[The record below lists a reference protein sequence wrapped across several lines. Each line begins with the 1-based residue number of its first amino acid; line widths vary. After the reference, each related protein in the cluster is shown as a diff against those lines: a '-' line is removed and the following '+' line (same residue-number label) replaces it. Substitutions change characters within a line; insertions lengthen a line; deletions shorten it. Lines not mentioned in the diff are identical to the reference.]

1 MNRSRYASITSH
13 LLVRK
18 GEAKP
23 WQMPGAEATAEFAHV
38 PENIVPVKAEH
49 HFTDEE
55 KNSASDYE
63 NWKRARDAEAATAER
78 RHPHANGHANGHAV
92 GHARRDQQAAPHLES
107 DEHSKRLTL
116 RLTPSEYERL
126 GIIGV
131 KRDMTRQQLLR
142 HAIDCYLAAAKAE
155 YQSACGCLAGDGCR
169 GEC

>member
-1 MNRSRYASITSH
+1 MNRQRYASITSH

-23 WQMPGAEATAEFAHV
+23 WRMPGTEHSEFAHV
-38 PENIVPVKAEH
+38 PENIVPVKTEH
-49 HFTDEE
+49 HFTEE
-55 KNSASDYE
+55 ELKAAADYE
-63 NWKRARDAEAATAER
+63 EWKQAREAEAALPER
-78 RHPHANGHANGHAV
+78 RHGHANGHANGHARREPP
-92 GHARRDQQAAPHLES
+92 HAVAHET
-107 DEHSKRLTL
+107 DEHSKRLSL

-155 YQSACGCLAGDGCR
+155 YQSACGCLAGEGCK

>member
-1 MNRSRYASITSH
+1 MNRPRYAPITSH

-23 WQMPGAEATAEFAHV
+23 WQVPGADGAEFAHM

-49 HFTDEE
+49 SFTDEE
-55 KNSASDYE
+55 LQSAADYQ
-63 NWKRARDAEAATAER
+63 NWKRTREADAPSHDR
-78 RHPHANGHANGHAV
+78 RHTPS
-92 GHARRDQQAAPHLES
+92 RREYQPAPIPSPAQPPLQQDT

-116 RLTPSEYERL
+116 RLTPAEYERL

-155 YQSACGCLAGDGCR
+155 YQASCGCLSGEGCR
-169 GEC
+169 GDC

>member
-1 MNRSRYASITSH
+1 MNRPRYAPITSH

-23 WQMPGAEATAEFAHV
+23 WHVPGTEAADFAHM

-49 HFTDEE
+49 SFTEE
-55 KNSASDYE
+55 ELQSAADYQ
-63 NWKRARDAEAATAER
+63 NWKRLREAETRPHDLRHTPPR
-78 RHPHANGHANGHAV
+78 REHHP
-92 GHARRDQQAAPHLES
+92 APVSHDT

-116 RLTPSEYERL
+116 RLTPAEYERI

-155 YQSACGCLAGDGCR
+155 YQASCGCLSGEGCR
-169 GEC
+169 GDC

>member
-1 MNRSRYASITSH
+1 MNRPRYAPITSH

-23 WQMPGAEATAEFAHV
+23 WQVPGSEGAEFAHM

-49 HFTDEE
+49 SFTDEE
-55 KNSASDYE
+55 LQSAADYQ
-63 NWKRARDAEAATAER
+63 NWKRTREADAPGYER
-78 RHPHANGHANGHAV
+78 RHAAV
-92 GHARRDQQAAPHLES
+92 RRELHPAAMQSPMQSPAQPSMQHDT

-116 RLTPSEYERL
+116 RLTPAEYERL

-155 YQSACGCLAGDGCR
+155 YQASCGCLAGDGCR
-169 GEC
+169 GDC

>member
-1 MNRSRYASITSH
+1 MNRPRYAPITSH

-18 GEAKP
+18 GDAKP
-23 WQMPGAEATAEFAHV
+23 WQMPGHDEFAHV

-55 KNSASDYE
+55 LQSTADYQ
-63 NWKRARDAEAATAER
+63 NWKRAREAEPPSLDR
-78 RHPHANGHANGHAV
+78 RHTPQ
-92 GHARRDQQAAPHLES
+92 RRELHPPPPVHHEL

-116 RLTPSEYERL
+116 RLTPAEYERL

-155 YQSACGCLAGDGCR
+155 YQAACGCLSGEGCR
-169 GEC
+169 GDC

>member
-1 MNRSRYASITSH
+1 MNRQRYASITSH

-23 WQMPGAEATAEFAHV
+23 WQVPGTEQHEFAHV

-49 HFTDEE
+49 HFTEEE
-55 KNSASDYE
+55 KNSAAEYE
-63 NWKRARDAEAATAER
+63 NWKRAREAEAAAPDLRTA
-78 RHPHANGHANGHAV
+78 HLNGHANGHAS
-92 GHARRDQQAAPHLES
+92 GHARREHTHHLET

-142 HAIDCYLAAAKAE
+142 HAIDCYLAAAKTE
-155 YQSACGCLAGDGCR
+155 YQSACGCLAGEGCK
-169 GEC
+169 GAC

>member
-1 MNRSRYASITSH
+1 MNRPRYAPITSH

-18 GEAKP
+18 GDAKP
-23 WQMPGAEATAEFAHV
+23 WQMPGHDEFAHV

-55 KNSASDYE
+55 LQSTADYQ
-63 NWKRARDAEAATAER
+63 NWKRTREAEPRPPHDLRHTPPPR
-78 RHPHANGHANGHAV
+78 REPQPAPQPHH
-92 GHARRDQQAAPHLES
+92 EI

-116 RLTPSEYERL
+116 RLTPAEYERL

-155 YQSACGCLAGDGCR
+155 YQSACGCLSGESCR

>member
-1 MNRSRYASITSH
+1 MNRPRYAPITSH

-23 WQMPGAEATAEFAHV
+23 WHVPGTEATDFAHM

-49 HFTDEE
+49 SFTEE
-55 KNSASDYE
+55 ELQSAADYQ
-63 NWKRARDAEAATAER
+63 NWKRLREAETRPHDLRHAPPR
-78 RHPHANGHANGHAV
+78 REHHP
-92 GHARRDQQAAPHLES
+92 APPTQPSMHHDT

-116 RLTPSEYERL
+116 RLTPAEYERI

-155 YQSACGCLAGDGCR
+155 YQASCGCLSGEGCR
-169 GEC
+169 GDC

>member
-1 MNRSRYASITSH
+1 MNRPRYAPITSH

-23 WQMPGAEATAEFAHV
+23 WQVPGAEGAEFAHL

-49 HFTDEE
+49 SFTEE
-55 KNSASDYE
+55 ELQSAADYQ
-63 NWKRARDAEAATAER
+63 NWKRTREADAPGHDR
-78 RHPHANGHANGHAV
+78 RHAPL
-92 GHARRDQQAAPHLES
+92 RREHHPAPPAQPSLQHET

-116 RLTPSEYERL
+116 RLTPAEYERL

-142 HAIDCYLAAAKAE
+142 HAIDCYLAAAKTE
-155 YQSACGCLAGDGCR
+155 YQ
-169 GEC
+169 

>member
-1 MNRSRYASITSH
+1 MNRPRYAPITSH

-23 WQMPGAEATAEFAHV
+23 WQLPGADDFAAV
-38 PENIVPVKAEH
+38 PENIVPVQTEH
-49 HFTDEE
+49 RFTDEE
-55 KNSASDYE
+55 RNAAADYE
-63 NWKRARDAEAATAER
+63 RWRRAREAEAANPER
-78 RHPHANGHANGHAV
+78 RNAYVNGHASAHANGN
-92 GHARRDQQAAPHLES
+92 ARRDYQPALANEI
-107 DEHSKRLTL
+107 DEHSKRLSL
-116 RLTPSEYERL
+116 RLTPAEYERL

-169 GEC
+169 GDC

>member
-1 MNRSRYASITSH
+1 MNRPRYAPITSH

-23 WQMPGAEATAEFAHV
+23 WQVPSTEAADFAHV

-49 HFTDEE
+49 SFTEE
-55 KNSASDYE
+55 ELQSAADYQ
-63 NWKRARDAEAATAER
+63 NWKRLREAEPPAHDR
-78 RHPHANGHANGHAV
+78 RHTPT
-92 GHARRDQQAAPHLES
+92 RREHHPAPVQSPAQSPIQHDG

-116 RLTPSEYERL
+116 RLTPAEYERI

-142 HAIDCYLAAAKAE
+142 HAIDCYLAQAKAE
-155 YQSACGCLAGDGCR
+155 YQASCGCLSGEGCR
-169 GEC
+169 GDC

>member
-1 MNRSRYASITSH
+1 MNRPRYAPITSS

-23 WQMPGAEATAEFAHV
+23 WQVPGHDEFATV
-38 PENIVPVKAEH
+38 PENIVPVKSEH

-55 KNSASDYE
+55 LQSATDYQH
-63 NWKRARDAEAATAER
+63 WKRAREAEQRPHDLRHTPPPPR
-78 RHPHANGHANGHAV
+78 REHHP
-92 GHARRDQQAAPHLES
+92 APAPALHDT

-116 RLTPSEYERL
+116 RLTPAEYERL

-169 GEC
+169 GDC

>member
-1 MNRSRYASITSH
+1 MNRPRYAPITSS

-23 WQMPGAEATAEFAHV
+23 WQVPGTEEYAHV
-38 PENIVPVKAEH
+38 PDNIVPVKSEH

-55 KNSASDYE
+55 LQSAADYQ
-63 NWKRARDAEAATAER
+63 NWKRLREGDIPSASIER
-78 RHPHANGHANGHAV
+78 RSAPM
-92 GHARRDQQAAPHLES
+92 RREHQPLPLHNDG
-107 DEHSKRLTL
+107 DDHSKRLTL

-142 HAIDCYLAAAKAE
+142 HAIDYYLAQAKRE
-155 YQSACGCLAGDGCR
+155 FQSACGCLAGEGC
-169 GEC
+169 GGDC

>member
-1 MNRSRYASITSH
+1 MNRPRYAPITSH

-23 WQMPGAEATAEFAHV
+23 WQVPGAEAAEFAHV

-49 HFTDEE
+49 SFTEE
-55 KNSASDYE
+55 ELQSAADYQ
-63 NWKRARDAEAATAER
+63 NWKRTREVDPPAHDR
-78 RHPHANGHANGHAV
+78 RHAPM
-92 GHARRDQQAAPHLES
+92 RRDYHPAPAASHET

-116 RLTPSEYERL
+116 RLTPAEYERL

-142 HAIDCYLAAAKAE
+142 HAIDCYLAQAKAE
-155 YQSACGCLAGDGCR
+155 YQASCGCLSGEGCR
-169 GEC
+169 GDC